1 MISFP
6 WTRASRRIARLESQL
21 ANVQDRSALLDAACG
36 VGLWQAVLHDA
47 DALHPKSVWT
57 WSPEFRR
64 LLGFSSEQDFPNVC
78 QSWSDRLHPDDAPP
92 TFAAFAAHLTDRT
105 GTARYDVT
113 YRLRVADGSYRWYR
127 ATGGCHHAADGS
139 TIRACGSLTDVHA
152 QKTRELASA
161 QEAEEDEAAI
171 TALAAGLAA
180 LAAGDLT
187 YDISTE
193 FAPKTQP
200 LRESFNA
207 SIASLRETLT
217 RVSAAA
223 ARVDGT
229 TSDITDSSHALAA
242 AASEQAASLREI
254 SGSVTE
260 LASMA
265 AQSAGNATEAR
276 ALAGDT
282 SRATEQG
289 IEQMRALSVALGEIR
304 ESAGQTAA
312 IVRTIEQ
319 IAFQTNL
326 LALNAAV
333 EAARAGDA
341 GRGFAVVAEE
351 VRALALRSSTA
362 AGDTATIIGSTV
374 VQVERGVNLGAEVA
388 RHFEG
393 ITRQVGHT
401 SALVAEIAAAAKQQ
415 SDGVQQI
422 NQSLGQMNVVTQQV
436 AGSAD
441 QSAEAAGDLS
451 EQSRALAGLVGAFTL
466 AADRGADDRDA
477 GRARPAPAGAAT
489 PWANRQS
496 RSALPPPRVRAERR
510 HPSFAHV
517 AS

>member
-1 MISFP
+1 
-6 WTRASRRIARLESQL
+6 
-21 ANVQDRSALLDAACG
+21 
-36 VGLWQAVLHDA
+36 
-47 DALHPKSVWT
+47 
-57 WSPEFRR
+57 
-64 LLGFSSEQDFPNVC
+64 
-78 QSWSDRLHPDDAPP
+78 
-92 TFAAFAAHLTDRT
+92 
-105 GTARYDVT
+105 
-113 YRLRVADGSYRWYR
+113 
-127 ATGGCHHAADGS
+127 
-139 TIRACGSLTDVHA
+139 
-152 QKTRELASA
+152 
-161 QEAEEDEAAI
+161 
-171 TALAAGLAA
+171 
-180 LAAGDLT
+180 
-187 YDISTE
+187 
-193 FAPKTQP
+193 
-200 LRESFNA
+200 
-207 SIASLRETLT
+207 
-217 RVSAAA
+217 
-223 ARVDGT
+223 
-229 TSDITDSSHALAA
+229 
-242 AASEQAASLREI
+242 
-254 SGSVTE
+254 
-260 LASMA
+260 MA

-451 EQSRALAGLVGAFTL
+451 EQSRALAVLVGAFLL
-466 AADRGADDRDA
+466 AADRGADDHDA
-477 GRARPAPAGAAT
+477 GRTRTASTAAT
-489 PWANRQS
+489 PSWANGQS
-496 RSALPPPRVRAERR
+496 RSALPPLRARAERR
-510 HPSFAHV
+510 RTGFAHA

>member
-1 MISFP
+1 
-6 WTRASRRIARLESQL
+6 
-21 ANVQDRSALLDAACG
+21 
-36 VGLWQAVLHDA
+36 
-47 DALHPKSVWT
+47 
-57 WSPEFRR
+57 
-64 LLGFSSEQDFPNVC
+64 
-78 QSWSDRLHPDDAPP
+78 
-92 TFAAFAAHLTDRT
+92 
-105 GTARYDVT
+105 
-113 YRLRVADGSYRWYR
+113 
-127 ATGGCHHAADGS
+127 
-139 TIRACGSLTDVHA
+139 
-152 QKTRELASA
+152 
-161 QEAEEDEAAI
+161 
-171 TALAAGLAA
+171 
-180 LAAGDLT
+180 
-187 YDISTE
+187 
-193 FAPKTQP
+193 
-200 LRESFNA
+200 
-207 SIASLRETLT
+207 
-217 RVSAAA
+217 
-223 ARVDGT
+223 
-229 TSDITDSSHALAA
+229 
-242 AASEQAASLREI
+242 
-254 SGSVTE
+254 
-260 LASMA
+260 MA

-436 AGSAD
+436 AGAPTNRRRPPGISPSSRVRSRGWSVRSHSRPIAVPTT
-441 QSAEAAGDLS
+441 AMPGARTRRRREPRRRGRTGRAGRRCRHPVCVPSVVIRASRTSRRDLRS
-451 EQSRALAGLVGAFTL
+451 RCRRHVDGSWPRRPRCALGDDSRRCLGVAGCNPPGTRRAGRGASRRTGCRALRPR
-466 AADRGADDRDA
+466 RGS
-477 GRARPAPAGAAT
+477 
-489 PWANRQS
+489 S
-496 RSALPPPRVRAERR
+496 R
-510 HPSFAHV
+510 
-517 AS
+517 